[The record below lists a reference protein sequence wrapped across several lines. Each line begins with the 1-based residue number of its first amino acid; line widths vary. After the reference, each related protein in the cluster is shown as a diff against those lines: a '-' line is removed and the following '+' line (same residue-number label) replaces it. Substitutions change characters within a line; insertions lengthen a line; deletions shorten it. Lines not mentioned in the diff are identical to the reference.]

1 MSNLPKG
8 SSVLCHLY
16 VRIEDVVKLERHTSH
31 DRYRVVHKLRN
42 SSYSTIRLAQDE
54 KLSKCVASK
63 ICPNGTHACYV
74 TCPASMSLSD
84 AKDGSYVSLFKLEA
98 ARVIAAQLVI
108 AVDYIDTQGFA
119 HGGLYCGN
127 VRTEIPFGYTRLS
140 DEELYKIYGEPES
153 EAVTHL
159 DGKELSACIPSRA
172 VVPVWFGDASEEPA
186 PSDAKILLSDFG
198 EAFFPAKHDKFET
211 CTPLVNRAPEARF
224 ESTTPLSF
232 PSDIWS
238 LACLIWDTITQRP
251 LLERLLASED
261 QVTRDHKAWQ
271 NKLSEDEKP
280 INRELYRSL
289 ANRNQ
294 GVPPFEPA
302 ERDAVLSL
310 LWSMLSFRSENL
322 PSAKEVLASELM
334 VKWALPEYEK
344 VQKP

>member
-16 VRIEDVVKLERHTSH
+16 VRIEDVEKLQRHTSWL
-31 DRYRVVHKLRN
+31 D
-42 SSYSTIRLAQDE
+42 SF
-54 KLSKCVASK
+54 K
-63 ICPNGTHACYV
+63 IQGPNGTYACYV

-119 HGGLYCGN
+119 HGDLYCGN
-127 VRTEIPFGYTRLS
+127 VRTEIPFGFTRLS
-140 DEELYKIYGEPES
+140 DEELYNIYGEPGS

-172 VVPVWFGDASEEPA
+172 VVPVWFGDASEELA

-251 LLERLLASED
+251 VLERLLASED

-289 ANRNQ
+289 ANRNR
-294 GVPPFEPA
+294 FKDSPA

-334 VKWALPEYEK
+334 V
-344 VQKP
+344 QKP